1 MYRSA
6 ALVWLVP
13 LGVVTV
19 TSIVPAGSAGAVAVI
34 WLSPLTMKLAPVLP
48 KLTAVAP
55 VKLAP
60 AIVTAVPPVLGP
72 DAGLTLVTLGGGGG
86 PPC

>member
-6 ALVWLVP
+6 ALVWLDP

-34 WLSPLTMKLAPVLP
+34 WLSPLTMKLAP
-48 KLTAVAP
+48 
-55 VKLAP
+55 
-60 AIVTAVPPVLGP
+60 GYRS
-72 DAGLTLVTLGGGGG
+72 
-86 PPC
+86 